1 MKYLLTLLLFVSCED
16 IPKTTQVVAIKAD
29 NVCQRYIVSKDGAT
43 LTVAD
48 ENVFKLI
55 NVGDKVE
62 GKWHSQLK
70 IITDSTQTPKKE
82 LRNDHCN

>member
-16 IPKTTQVVAIKAD
+16 IPKTTQVVSIKVG
-29 NVCQRYIVSKDGAT
+29 NVCSRYIVSKDGAT

-82 LRNDHCN
+82 LGNDHCN